1 MRPPIE
7 VADPEVV
14 WAVARAFGSQD
25 NAIAHQVDEAED
37 HQEDRA
43 RRRQAR
49 KQEIRD
55 AMRAPFK

>member
-1 MRPPIE
+1 VQPAG

-14 WAVARAFGSQD
+14 WAVARAFGSRD
-25 NAIAHQVDEAED
+25 AAIAHQVDEAED

-43 RRRQAR
+43 RRRAET

-55 AMRAPFK
+55 AMRGPYR